1 MEIQSLGGRSGE
13 LAIVALHEARQE
25 RIGGLKIADARQP
38 QLLDQPVLQGRMSA
52 FLPPLGLAR
61 VGAQDL
67 DVEVRQGAAE
77 LGHAVASCR
86 RLLADPEDRMLV
98 GVEGDRFAVRLQI
111 APEYLKVREC
121 AL

>member
-1 MEIQSLGGRSGE
+1 MKIQSLGGRSGE
-13 LAIVALHEARQE
+13 LAVVALNKARQE
-25 RIGGLKIADARQP
+25 RIGGLKIADARPP
-38 QLLDQPVLQGRMSA
+38 QLLDQPVLQGRMS
-52 FLPPLGLAR
+52 PLDPSLRLAG

-86 RLLADPEDRMLV
+86 ILLADPKARVLV

-111 APEYLKVREC
+111 APEHLKVREG

>member
-13 LAIVALHEARQE
+13 LAVVALKKARQK
-25 RIGGLKIADARQP
+25 RIGGFKVADARQP

-52 FLPPLGLAR
+52 FHPPFGLAG

-77 LGHAVASCR
+77 LGDAVAACGL
-86 RLLADPEDRMLV
+86 LLADPEDRMLV
-98 GVEGDRFAVRLQI
+98 GVECDRFAVCLQI
-111 APEYLKVREC
+111 APEDLKVREG